1 MAVISATTERRHEGY
16 FRREWRLAAERT
28 LDIADD
34 VMFLVPVVIDE
45 TRDSGARVPEKFTT
59 VQWLRVP
66 GGQPNPPLTALA
78 RRLVAAHTIGALRP
92 SLCSPSTT
100 TIPPLPSSSPPPPA
114 FPS

>member
-66 GGQPNPPLTALA
+66 GGQPNAALTALA
-78 RRLVAAHTIGALRP
+78 RRLVAGHVVEANRP
-92 SLCSPSTT
+92 AGSSPSSRA
-100 TIPPLPSSSPPPPA
+100 IPPLVSSTP
-114 FPS
+114 